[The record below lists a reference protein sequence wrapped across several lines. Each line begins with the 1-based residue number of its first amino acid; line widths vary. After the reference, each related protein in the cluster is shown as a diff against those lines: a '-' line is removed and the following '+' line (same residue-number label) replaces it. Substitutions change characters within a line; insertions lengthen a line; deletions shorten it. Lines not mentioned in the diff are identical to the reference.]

1 MAANRWQNCL
11 VGVEQFLVRIVAP
24 IQQSVDVPLHAA
36 QQAQLFFSERLH
48 LLTENGN
55 LQQEHIHLQAQI
67 QKLQALEAENLEL
80 RKLLQTVGKEKDS
93 FSEARLIHVDADPF
107 SQQIMLNKG
116 KQDAIDVGQ
125 PVIDAQG
132 LVGIVLSLT
141 DKTSRVLMLTDKGF
155 AVPVQS
161 VRSGERAIATGSGMG
176 SELRLN
182 YVPRT
187 ADFVEGDQ
195 LVTSGLGGKFPAGF
209 PVGVI
214 TSIQHDPSTRF
225 TLIGVRPSAKL
236 GQLRHVLFV
245 KRDYVP
251 SSDSTVAIAL
261 KPQQTPDTVA
271 QTTVAASTAVAAPK
285 QNIAAIDTL
294 PKASTLPESHKIL
307 IPKVEM
313 AAIAPKTESVALA
326 STATQATAFDPDQ
339 EPGPE
344 YDDEE

>member
-1 MAANRWQNCL
+1 MA
-11 VGVEQFLVRIVAP
+11 
-24 IQQSVDVPLHAA
+24 
-36 QQAQLFFSERLH
+36 
-48 LLTENGN
+48 ENDS
-55 LQQEHIHLQAQI
+55 LQQEHIHLQAQV
-67 QKLQALEAENLEL
+67 QKLQALEAENVEL
-80 RKLLQTVGKEKDS
+80 HKLLQTVGKEKDS

-107 SQQIMLNKG
+107 SQQILLNKG
-116 KQDAIDVGQ
+116 KQHGVDVGQ
-125 PVIDAQG
+125 PVIDSQG

-141 DKTSRVLMLTDKGF
+141 EKTSRVLMLTDKGF

-236 GQLRHVLFV
+236 GKLRHVLFV

-251 SSDSTVAIAL
+251 SSDSTVAVAL
-261 KPQQTPDTVA
+261 KPQPTADTMA
-271 QTTVAASTAVAAPK
+271 QTTVPTSAPAVAAPK

-294 PKASTLPESHKIL
+294 PKTSALPTPVIT
-307 IPKVEM
+307 PKVETT
-313 AAIAPKTESVALA
+313 AAVVAPKVESVALA
-326 STATQATAFDPDQ
+326 STVTQTTAFDPDQ

-344 YDDEE
+344 YDDEEE

>member
-1 MAANRWQNCL
+1 MLVAANRWHQSL
-11 VGVEQFLVRIVAP
+11 SSVEQFLVRAVWP
-24 IQQSVDVPLHAA
+24 IQYTVDLPLRALEQS
-36 QQAQLFFSERLH
+36 QLFFSERLN
-48 LLTENGN
+48 LLAENGN
-55 LQQEHIHLQAQI
+55 LQQEHIHLQAQV
-67 QKLQALEAENLEL
+67 QKLQALEAENQEL

-107 SQQIMLNKG
+107 SQQIVLNKG
-116 KQDAIDVGQ
+116 KKDAIEMGQ
-125 PVIDAQG
+125 PVIDKEG
-132 LVGIVLSLT
+132 LVGVVLALN
-141 DKTSRVLMLTDKGF
+141 DKTSRVLLLTDKGF

-161 VRSGERAIATGSGMG
+161 VRSGERAIATGSGFG

-251 SSDSTVAIAL
+251 GTDSTFAL
-261 KPQQTPDTVA
+261 APKSPETIPTKVEGKPQTPLEVVA
-271 QTTVAASTAVAAPK
+271 QTATAAEA
-285 QNIAAIDTL
+285 L
-294 PKASTLPESHKIL
+294 PKASTLPQPYSLPTQNEAK
-307 IPKVEM
+307 PE
-313 AAIAPKTESVALA
+313 AKTQAVALA
-326 STATQATAFDPDQ
+326 PKAEAEFNPDLP
-339 EPGPE
+339 PGPE
-344 YDDEE
+344 YDSEEE

>member
-1 MAANRWQNCL
+1 MLVAANRWHQSL
-11 VGVEQFLVRIVAP
+11 ASVEQFLVRAVWP
-24 IQQSVDVPLHAA
+24 IQYTVDLPVRALEQS
-36 QQAQLFFSERLH
+36 QLFFSERLN
-48 LLTENGN
+48 LLAENGN
-55 LQQEHIHLQAQI
+55 LQQEHIHLQAQV
-67 QKLQALEAENLEL
+67 QKLQALEAENHEL

-107 SQQIMLNKG
+107 SQQIVLNKG
-116 KQDAIDVGQ
+116 KNDAITLGQ

-132 LVGIVLSLT
+132 LVGVVLALN
-141 DKTSRVLMLTDKGF
+141 DKTSRVLLLTDKGF

-161 VRSGERAIATGSGMG
+161 VRSGERAIATGSGFG

-195 LVTSGLGGKFPAGF
+195 LVTSGIGGKFPAGF

-251 SSDSTVAIAL
+251 STDSTFALAKSKELKKTMEAKPETPLEVVA
-261 KPQQTPDTVA
+261 KTP
-271 QTTVAASTAVAAPK
+271 TAVEAPPK
-285 QNIAAIDTL
+285 ALTL
-294 PKASTLPESHKIL
+294 PAPYSMPVQDIAKTQTSKPE
-307 IPKVEM
+307 
-313 AAIAPKTESVALA
+313 AVALA
-326 STATQATAFDPDQ
+326 PENNETEFNPDLP
-339 EPGPE
+339 PGPE
-344 YDDEE
+344 YDSEEE

>member
-1 MAANRWQNCL
+1 MLVAANRWHNCL
-11 VGVEQFLVRIVAP
+11 SSVEQFLVRVVWP
-24 IQQSVDVPLHAA
+24 IQYTVDLPIRAIEQS
-36 QQAQLFFSERLH
+36 QLFFSERLN
-48 LLTENGN
+48 LLAENGN
-55 LQQEHIHLQAQI
+55 LQQEQIQLHAQV
-67 QKLQALEAENLEL
+67 QKLQALEAENQEL

-93 FSEARLIHVDADPF
+93 FSEARLIHIDADPF
-107 SQQIMLNKG
+107 SQQIVLNKG
-116 KQDAIDVGQ
+116 KQDAIELGQ
-125 PVIDAQG
+125 PVIDKQG
-132 LVGIVLSLT
+132 LVGVVLAIN
-141 DKTSRVLMLTDKGF
+141 DKTSRILLLTDKGF

-161 VRSGERAIATGSGMG
+161 VRSGERAIATGSGFG

-236 GQLRHVLFV
+236 SQLRHVLFV

-251 SSDSTVAIAL
+251 SSDSTVAVAL
-261 KPQQTPDTVA
+261 KAPVA
-271 QTTVAASTAVAAPK
+271 QAPAQSIAAVESLPKTSSLPAPYSLPATTTVAKQEESKPAA
-285 QNIAAIDTL
+285 
-294 PKASTLPESHKIL
+294 
-307 IPKVEM
+307 
-313 AAIAPKTESVALA
+313 VALA
-326 STATQATAFDPDQ
+326 PTPESVPVPAFNPDQ

-344 YDDEE
+344 YDSEEE

>member
-1 MAANRWQNCL
+1 MLVAANRWHNSL
-11 VGVEQFLVRIVAP
+11 ATVEQLLVRVVWP
-24 IQQSVDVPLHAA
+24 IQYTVDLPVRAIEQS
-36 QQAQLFFSERLH
+36 QLFFSERLN
-48 LLTENGN
+48 LLAENGN
-55 LQQEHIHLQAQI
+55 LQQEQIHLQAQV
-67 QKLQALEAENLEL
+67 QKLQALEAENQEL

-107 SQQIMLNKG
+107 SQQIVLNKG
-116 KQDAIDVGQ
+116 KQDAIEMGQ
-125 PVIDAQG
+125 PVIDSQG
-132 LVGIVLSLT
+132 LVGVVLALNE
-141 DKTSRVLMLTDKGF
+141 KTSRILLLTDKGF

-161 VRSGERAIATGSGMG
+161 VRSGERAIATGSGFG

-187 ADFVEGDQ
+187 ADFVEGDK

-251 SSDSTVAIAL
+251 SMDSTVAVAL
-261 KPQQTPDTVA
+261 KAPEETAKVATASTPVA
-271 QTTVAASTAVAAPK
+271 TVAAVES
-285 QNIAAIDTL
+285 L
-294 PKASTLPESHKIL
+294 PKTSTLPMPYKMSAPQETAKTKIQ
-307 IPKVEM
+307 PE
-313 AAIAPKTESVALA
+313 AVALA
-326 STATQATAFDPDQ
+326 PALQQTAAFNPEQ

-344 YDDEE
+344 YDSEEE

>member
-1 MAANRWQNCL
+1 MASVVMLVAANRWHNSL
-11 VGVEQFLVRIVAP
+11 SSVEQLLVRAVWP
-24 IQQSVDVPLHAA
+24 IQYTVDLPIRAIE
-36 QQAQLFFSERLH
+36 QCQLFFSERLN
-48 LLTENGN
+48 LLAENGN
-55 LQQEHIHLQAQI
+55 LQQEQIQLHAQV
-67 QKLQALEAENLEL
+67 QKLQALEAENQEL

-93 FSEARLIHVDADPF
+93 FSEARLIHIDADPF
-107 SQQIMLNKG
+107 SQQIVLNKG
-116 KQDAIDVGQ
+116 KQDAIELGQ
-125 PVIDAQG
+125 PVIDKQG
-132 LVGIVLSLT
+132 LVGVVLALN
-141 DKTSRVLMLTDKGF
+141 DKTSRVLLLTDKGF

-161 VRSGERAIATGSGMG
+161 VRSGERAIATGSGFG

-236 GQLRHVLFV
+236 SQLRHVLFV

-251 SSDSTVAIAL
+251 STDSTVAVAL
-261 KPQQTPDTVA
+261 KAPETQPTQTIAAVESLPKTSSLPAPYTLPETTTPAKPELVKPAAVA
-271 QTTVAASTAVAAPK
+271 LAPTNDAVAAF
-285 QNIAAIDTL
+285 N
-294 PKASTLPESHKIL
+294 
-307 IPKVEM
+307 
-313 AAIAPKTESVALA
+313 
-326 STATQATAFDPDQ
+326 PDQ

-344 YDDEE
+344 YDSEEE